1 MDVSHGSRGV
11 VGEQRSLAGQLVIYN
26 KLYIYFS
33 ISLYM
38 SKYHFNNFGGLVLF
52 SLPPKHFFAR
62 FLLRGTQTTRT
73 LPATYGS
80 RETSV
85 VRVLAA

>member
-1 MDVSHGSRGV
+1 M
-11 VGEQRSLAGQLVIYN
+11 L
-26 KLYIYFS
+26 S
-33 ISLYM
+33 IIELWCYDIM
-38 SKYHFNNFGGLVLF
+38 SINKYHFNNFGGLVLF
-52 SLPPKHFFAR
+52 LCRQSVFSRAFFCVA
-62 FLLRGTQTTRT
+62 LRGPVGT

>member
-1 MDVSHGSRGV
+1 MHM
-11 VGEQRSLAGQLVIYN
+11 IYRRM
-26 KLYIYFS
+26 LH
-33 ISLYM
+33 M

-52 SLPPKHFFAR
+52 SLPPKRFSRTFFCVA
-62 FLLRGTQTTRT
+62 LRGPVGT